1 MISSPK
7 PAQRQ
12 TKSPS
17 QRAFALFTTDPSGFF
32 GFVPVIRLFG
42 RFRRIPH
49 GHDGKRTDIFRQIQL
64 FAQGIH
70 HALHRRGAAIAGS
83 DAVSPGGQHQTL
95 CGNSAVDIDEAP
107 FFIFF
112 VAVERLFDIAAD
124 NDDTSGVLGKR
135 SPALNVAEVCQ
146 KLLIVNHQKFPRL
159 FVVSRRRILRGLDY
173 FFNNGFINFLSWY
186 LRIERLVKRPSIN
199 SIL

>member
-107 FFIFF
+107 FSSSLL
-112 VAVERLFDIAAD
+112 RLKDFSTSPQTMTTQAA
-124 NDDTSGVLGKR
+124 SLAK
-135 SPALNVAEVCQ
+135 EVQ
-146 KLLIVNHQKFPRL
+146 R
-159 FVVSRRRILRGLDY
+159 
-173 FFNNGFINFLSWY
+173 
-186 LRIERLVKRPSIN
+186 
-199 SIL
+199 